1 MTRALSALLPL
12 IWILTLAACAESLHQ
27 IEREGNQL
35 GIPPHLLKEI
45 DTNVTFADLQAAPD
59 SARGRTVSL
68 SGIILTAKRTSQRT
82 ELEILQLPRKEGQ
95 ISTTGR
101 LRSEGRFI
109 AVREEFLDP
118 ATIPP
123 GTPVTII
130 GTVQGFVVR
139 QLDEVEYRYPLLEIK
154 HVIDWNTVN
163 IEETATPPA
172 AFYSPYYSP
181 PLGFWGVPYGSYP
194 FWLRPYPFIVQPSPA
209 PRPSP
214 SPPPSGIPPRFKR
227 R

>member
-1 MTRALSALLPL
+1 MTSAWSVFLSL

-27 IEREGNQL
+27 LEREGNQL
-35 GIPPHLLKEI
+35 GIPPDLLKEI
-45 DTNVTFADLQAAPD
+45 DTNISFADLQADPD

-68 SGIILTAKRTSQRT
+68 SGLILTAKRTSHRT
-82 ELEILQLPRKEGQ
+82 ELEILQLPRREGRL
-95 ISTTGR
+95 STTTR

-118 ATIPP
+118 ATVPP

-130 GTVQGFVVR
+130 GTVEGSVLR
-139 QLDEVEYRYPLLEIK
+139 QLDEAEYRYPLLEIK
-154 HVIDWNTVN
+154 HIIDWNTVN
-163 IEETATPPA
+163 VEEAATPPA
-172 AFYSPYYSP
+172 TLYGPFYYP
-181 PLGFWGVPYGSYP
+181 PFGYWGVPYGYYP
-194 FWLRPYPFIVQPSPA
+194 FWTRPSPFIVQPRPA
-209 PRPSP
+209 PMPPP